1 THYINEVRI
10 MVNSATVVNMQYTSQ
25 PTNNTFTYTYPI
37 QASAGSTISL
47 RAECNLEGERTQ
59 TLLVG
64 GATQTATPT
73 MTTTTATPTATQT
86 GTTTT
91 VATTQTTT
99 ATTQPTTVPTTTAQ
113 APGFGLW
120 IGILAIAGGCFL
132 FLRR

>member
-1 THYINEVRI
+1 

-73 MTTTTATPTATQT
+73 MTTTTTTATQT

-99 ATTQPTTVPTTTAQ
+99 ATTQPTTVPSTTAQ

-120 IGILAIAGGCFL
+120 TGILAIAGGCFL